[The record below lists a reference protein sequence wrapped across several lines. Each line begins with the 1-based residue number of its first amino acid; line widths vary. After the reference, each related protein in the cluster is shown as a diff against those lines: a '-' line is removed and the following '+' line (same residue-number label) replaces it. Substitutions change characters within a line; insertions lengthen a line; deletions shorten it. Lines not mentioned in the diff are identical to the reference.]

1 MLQNSLHDHL
11 LRGLSMLV
19 AGWALFN
26 TLLARM
32 AGCLTRRLSLI
43 VALSVLA
50 GFAEGDTVNREFQLK
65 AVYLFHFAELAEWP
79 MPLPVT
85 ICLQG
90 SSPLREYLP
99 ALEGHLING
108 KAVHVLLDQQTTL
121 ADCRILFLS
130 DITVLTD
137 AMSEQAK
144 ILHVLLVSDAEGFA
158 ERGGMVQIALR
169 DNKLQLVINLPA
181 VKRAGLRLSSKLLRM
196 AEILE

>member
-1 MLQNSLHDHL
+1 MLQNSPYSLL
-11 LRGLSMLV
+11 LRGLPMLV

-26 TLLARM
+26 SLLVCM
-32 AGCLTRRLSLI
+32 SGCLSRRLSLVI
-43 VALSVLA
+43 ALSVLA

-65 AVYLFHFAELAEWP
+65 TAYLFHFAELAEWP

-108 KAVHVLLDQQTTL
+108 KAVHVLLDPQTAL

-130 DITVLTD
+130 DIAALTD
-137 AMSEQAK
+137 ALSEQAK
-144 ILHVLLVSDAEGFA
+144 TQHVLLVSDTEGFA
-158 ERGGMVQIALR
+158 ERGGMVQFALR
-169 DNKLQLVINLPA
+169 DNKLKLVINLPA
-181 VKRAGLRLSSKLLRM
+181 VKRAGLRFSSKLLRM